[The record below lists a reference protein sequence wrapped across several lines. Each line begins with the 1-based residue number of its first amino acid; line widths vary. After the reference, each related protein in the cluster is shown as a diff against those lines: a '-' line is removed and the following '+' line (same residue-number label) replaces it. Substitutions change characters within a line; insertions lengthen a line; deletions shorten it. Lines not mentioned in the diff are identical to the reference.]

1 MAVVGFRDPSSD
13 YLESQR
19 QGLNRPRS
27 IEMEQ
32 RMIVMG
38 SGTAVGSVAMQTWSR
53 ASRLCVVDVDVVVAL
68 ERGALCWGSER
79 TSSGCVWEIS
89 SGAAAFGWS
98 ALCWGGLMAA
108 VGLGRRRRTGLCA
121 WALHLPS
128 GERRRG

>member
-1 MAVVGFRDPSSD
+1 MPLWLGTAASFIQVLMAVVGFRDPSSG

-53 ASRLCVVDVDVVVAL
+53 ASRLCVVDVDVVAL
-68 ERGALCWGSER
+68 ERGALCWGER
-79 TSSGCVWEIS
+79 ANE
-89 SGAAAFGWS
+89 
-98 ALCWGGLMAA
+98 
-108 VGLGRRRRTGLCA
+108 
-121 WALHLPS
+121 
-128 GERRRG
+128 